1 MAEEKLYKI
10 EEVAL
15 MVGVSSPTIN
25 IWYRWKR
32 NHPDHALAELL
43 PDFVQS
49 GPRQA
54 RFWKQAD
61 CWKLIQ
67 FKQSIPH
74 GRNGIL
80 GDTTQKYVRKV
91 KEK

>member
-1 MAEEKLYKI
+1 MAEKLCKI

-15 MVGVSSPTIN
+15 IVGVSTATIN

-32 NHPDHALAELL
+32 SHQDHELVNLL
-43 PDFVQS
+43 PDFIQS
-49 GPRQA
+49 GARQT
-54 RFWKQAD
+54 RYWKQSD

-67 FKQSIPH
+67 FKQAIPH

-80 GDTTQKYVRKV
+80 GDTTQKYIRKA
-91 KEK
+91 KG